1 MRILV
6 LSFYYPPDLS
16 AGSPRI
22 AALVDELRDQ
32 MPAGSHIDVVTTLP
46 NRYSSFAADAPSH
59 EERPGVSIHRIALRR
74 HNSGMLDQSL
84 AFWRFARVALVTIKN
99 RKYDLVFATSSRL
112 MTAALAGWVARREK
126 ARLYLDIR
134 DIFVDTIK
142 DVLPRAVA
150 RPLKHMSSALERLVM
165 RRADKV
171 NLVSPAFLD
180 YFAARYPGQRF
191 SCFTNGVDDAFARA
205 APAASCP
212 SPRHAG
218 ADTIT
223 VLYAGNIGEG
233 QGLHLIVPALA
244 RQLGGRA
251 QFRIFGDGGRRGEL
265 IMALQAGRITN
276 VEVLPPVDRGRL
288 LEAYRTSDVLFVHL
302 NDYPAFERVLP
313 SKLFEYAAMGKPVLA
328 GVSGFAAGFV
338 QSEIENAAV
347 FRPCDVAGAIRA
359 LNALRLE
366 DAPRAGFVAK
376 YTRTAISRRMAQ
388 DVLSV
393 AAG

>member
-233 QGLHLIVPALA
+233 
-244 RQLGGRA
+244 
-251 QFRIFGDGGRRGEL
+251 GRRGEL

-313 SKLFEYAAMGKPVLA
+313 SKIFEYAAMGKPVLA

-338 QSEIENAAV
+338 QAEIENAAV

-359 LNALRLE
+359 LNALRL
-366 DAPRAGFVAK
+366 AYATRAGFVAK